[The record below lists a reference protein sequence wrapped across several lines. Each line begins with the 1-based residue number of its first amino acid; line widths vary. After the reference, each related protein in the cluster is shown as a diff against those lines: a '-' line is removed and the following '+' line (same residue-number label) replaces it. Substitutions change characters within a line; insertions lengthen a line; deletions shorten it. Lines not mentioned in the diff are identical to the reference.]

1 MLVDFGFDLA
11 GAKETRLGKGAW
23 HLVLGGL
30 VELIPLALAV
40 YFLDAVLRGHPPQGG
55 VLWSACALVLALACT
70 AYFKSRGSVHSFV
83 ATYNLVCA
91 ARIRLADHLRRL
103 PMGFWNRSRSGALS
117 SLLTDEF
124 EIYSEVVTHVWSL
137 LIASL
142 VKPLGACLLVAYLDW
157 RLGLVAFS
165 ACIVSLAAIPWSAK
179 IVNRASDRLHGVK
192 SRAHGKMV
200 EFAQG
205 VETLRAFDQGSRYHQ
220 RLEALLEELEIEQLR
235 MELAPAPMVLSFKLL
250 VWLGF
255 SLMLALGSGFVL
267 DGTLDAI
274 HFLIALI
281 LSLQIFEGAS
291 DFSSF
296 LAMTRFSTRTLERI
310 RELFELPIQ
319 GEGESQGDVPVENH
333 QIEIRDLSFAYED
346 RPAIQ
351 NIRTRIP
358 ARSLTALVGP
368 SGSGKSTLAHLVN
381 RLWDYEHGSIS
392 LGGVE
397 LRKIPLQQLRSLVAM
412 VLQDVVLF
420 EDSVENNIRLGKPDA
435 SRQEVERCARAAQA
449 HQFICALPDGYDT
462 VLKDAGRMLSGGQ
475 RQRIAIARALL
486 YDAPIL
492 ILDEATSAV
501 DLENEAL
508 IQKAL
513 SELIKDRTV
522 LVIAHRLWTIQH
534 ADKILYLDQGRLLEE
549 GNHAE
554 LLRLG
559 GHYAKMW
566 SHQAHDRS

>member
-1 MLVDFGFDLA
+1 MLIDFGFDLA
-11 GAKETRLGKGAW
+11 GIREPRLSKGAW
-23 HLVLGGL
+23 HLFLGGM

-40 YFLDAVLRGHPPQGG
+40 YFLDAVLRANVPEGG
-55 VLWSACALVLALACT
+55 ALWSGCALLLALACT
-70 AYFKSRGSVHSFV
+70 AYLKARGSVHSFV

-103 PMGFWNRSRSGALS
+103 PMGFWNRARSGALS

-124 EIYSEVVTHVWSL
+124 ERYSEVVTHVWSL
-137 LIASL
+137 LIASM
-142 VKPLGACLLVAYLDW
+142 VRPLGACLLVAWLDW
-157 RLGLVAFS
+157 RLGLLTFA
-165 ACIVSLAAIPWSAK
+165 ACIVSLMAIPWSAR
-179 IVNRASDRLHGVK
+179 IVNRASDRLHEVK

-205 VETLRAFDQGSRYHQ
+205 VETLRAFDQSSRYHK
-220 RLEALLEELEIEQLR
+220 RLEALLKELEAEQLR
-235 MELAPAPMVLSFKLL
+235 MELAPAPMMLSFKLL

-255 SLMLALGSGFVL
+255 SATLALGSSFVL
-267 DGTLDAI
+267 DGSLDATSLVI
-274 HFLIALI
+274 VLV

-296 LAMTRFSTRTLERI
+296 LALTRFGTRTLERI
-310 RELFELPIQ
+310 RELFELPVQ
-319 GEGESQGDVPVENH
+319 GEGESEGDVRLENY
-333 QIEIRDLSFAYED
+333 EIGIRNLSFAYED
-346 RPAIQ
+346 RSAIRD
-351 NIRTRIP
+351 IHTRFP

-381 RLWDYEHGSIS
+381 RLWDYEQGSITI
-392 LGGVE
+392 GGVE
-397 LRKIPLQQLRSLVAM
+397 LGRIPLEQLRSLVAM

-420 EDSVENNIRLGKPDA
+420 EDSVENNIRLGKPNA
-435 SRQEVERCARAAQA
+435 SREEVERCARATQA
-449 HQFICALPDGYDT
+449 HDFILDLPEGYDT
-462 VLKDAGRMLSGGQ
+462 ILKDAGRMLSGGQ

-508 IQKAL
+508 IQRAL

-534 ADKILYLDQGRLLEE
+534 ADKILYLDRSRLLEE
-549 GNHAE
+549 GSHAE
-554 LLRLG
+554 LLKLD

-566 SHQAHDRS
+566 AHQGNEPG